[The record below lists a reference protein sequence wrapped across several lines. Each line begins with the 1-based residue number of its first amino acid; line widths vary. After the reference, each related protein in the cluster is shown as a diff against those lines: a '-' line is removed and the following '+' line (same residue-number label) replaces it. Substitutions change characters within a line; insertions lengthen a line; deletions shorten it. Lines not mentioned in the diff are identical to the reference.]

1 MEPGSDVS
9 IVPAYFTI
17 YAYET
22 LRVVLVHACYTRFP
36 YYTPRSVGA
45 LDSDRR
51 AHSAL
56 AGSTPAEAHPTLWD
70 HLSMSR
76 RRERSKP

>member
-9 IVPAYFTI
+9 IVSAYFTI

-22 LRVVLVHACYTRFP
+22 LREVLVHACHTRFL
-36 YYTPRSVGA
+36 YYTPRSMGA
-45 LDSDRR
+45 LNPDRR

-56 AGSTPAEAHPTLWD
+56 AGSTPAEAYPTLWD
-70 HLSMSR
+70 HLNMSR
-76 RRERSKP
+76 PRERSKP